1 MNIADRRQTLRDGL
15 IAAAEQAITAD
26 GLTGLRARDLAKQ
39 VGCALGAIYNVFADL
54 DELILAVNA
63 RTLASLEQDLAAAR
77 PDGGDPVRH
86 LVALALAY
94 MDFAA
99 AHMLRWRAVFDHRL
113 PRGRT
118 VPDWFVSEQA
128 RLFDFVAAPL
138 RELRP
143 DTDPEE
149 RALLARSLFSAVHG
163 VVVLGLEEKLQ
174 AMPLDVL
181 RRQVVTVVTA
191 VARGLREGAFSAEV
205 DTGSAQEN
213 ATSTKSA

>member
-1 MNIADRRQTLRDGL
+1 MNVADRRQSLRDGL
-15 IAAAEQAITAD
+15 IAAAEQAIAAD
-26 GLTGLRARDLAKQ
+26 GLAGLRARDLAKQ

-63 RTLASLEQDLAAAR
+63 RTLAALEQDLAAAR
-77 PDGGDPVRH
+77 PDGGDPVGH

-94 MDFAA
+94 TDFAA

-113 PRGRT
+113 PRGRS
-118 VPDWFVSEQA
+118 VPDWFVSEQG

-143 DTDPEE
+143 GTGPEE
-149 RALLARSLFSAVHG
+149 HALLARSLFSAVHG

-174 AMPLDVL
+174 AMPLGVL

-191 VARGLREGAFSAEV
+191 VARGLRETA
-205 DTGSAQEN
+205 
-213 ATSTKSA
+213 